1 MSQLKYHRT
10 TDFCMI
16 FGNHSSDYRYF
27 RLPVWT
33 EREDSKILSQTEYK
47 QWNPHKWLI
56 LDQIDE
62 NNHKTKNR
70 VWKATPLCDIKIS
83 LCVVLILKSK
93 KCRIKLN
100 WRAFWNSFLTIWL
113 ILSLNFLGISICTKS
128 V

>member
-1 MSQLKYHRT
+1 
-10 TDFCMI
+10 MI

-62 NNHKTKNR
+62 NNHKTKNI
-70 VWKATPLCDIKIS
+70 VWKATPLCDIKS
-83 LCVVLILKSK
+83 
-93 KCRIKLN
+93 
-100 WRAFWNSFLTIWL
+100 AF
-113 ILSLNFLGISICTKS
+113 